1 MDPEVALKLKRKQQ
15 MLGAVSEKTQAARTE
30 TDPSNWPQ
38 QLQDQY
44 YHIRQSVKAVDVK
57 TGEE

>member
-1 MDPEVALKLKRKQQ
+1 